1 MLFREET
8 DAALSTVP
16 PSLKEEARST
26 GECWMEVEEMDVLEG
41 DLDSFT
47 DDREAAEFPL
57 TDFSTAES
65 REDVEEDR
73 EEACWVGVS
82 SAEVQEE
89 EALRRGAGSP
99 SSACFSS
106 FTFEDLCVGE
116 PEDAAGGGDCAV
128 EGELGS
134 AEGEEGDEV

>member
-8 DAALSTVP
+8 DVALWTVP
-16 PSLKEEARST
+16 PSLKDDERST

-57 TDFSTAES
+57 MDFSTAES
-65 REDVEEDR
+65 KEDVEEDT

-89 EALRRGAGSP
+89 ETLERGEGSA
-99 SSACFSS
+99 SSAGFSS
-106 FTFEDLCVGE
+106 FKFVELCGGE
-116 PEDAAGGGDCAV
+116 QKEAAGGGDCAV

-134 AEGEEGDEV
+134 ADGEEGDEV